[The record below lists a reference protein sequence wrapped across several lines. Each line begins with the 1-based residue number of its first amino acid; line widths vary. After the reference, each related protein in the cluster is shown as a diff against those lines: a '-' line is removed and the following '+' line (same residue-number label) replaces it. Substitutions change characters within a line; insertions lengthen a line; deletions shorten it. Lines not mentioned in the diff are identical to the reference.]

1 MDKEAKLE
9 RKRDQRHRREI
20 TAKLD
25 RTVSDY
31 VRYKYPSV
39 YAEAEEYYTQLN
51 SKYPTKKDLIKTVEH
66 TVWKKKTREQRTTYN
81 KRMELKIHL
90 LQDEKKKTEV
100 IDSTAN
106 EETTTEAIDSTANEE
121 TRPDKGVSCCFITL
135 TLVSSV
141 G

>member
-39 YAEAEEYYTQLN
+39 YAEAEEYYSQLN

-66 TVWKKKTREQRTTYN
+66 TVWKKKTQEQRTASN

-90 LQDEKKKTEV
+90 LQDEKKKQQKQ
-100 IDSTAN
+100 STAPQ
-106 EETTTEAIDSTANEE
+106 TRKPQQKQSTAPQ
-121 TRPDKGVSCCFITL
+121 TRKPQQRQSTASQTRKPGL
-135 TLVSSV
+135 TM